1 VALEITMTTPAPQEV
16 TQLLIAW
23 RQGDEGA
30 RDELIPLVYDQ
41 LRRIAHHRLRGERA
55 GHTLQT
61 ADLINEAYLRL
72 IEQPVNW
79 QSRAHFFGIA
89 ARLMRH
95 ILVDKAR
102 ARQRLKRGGERQQI
116 SLTEAADALEDSADL
131 LALHEALEVLAEVD
145 PKRSQIVELR
155 FFGGLTVAET
165 AEVMGISSPTVERGW
180 RAARAWLQTE
190 LGHSH
195 PENEPRTVAKYS

>member
-1 VALEITMTTPAPQEV
+1 VTVAPSHDV
-16 TQLLIAW
+16 TQLLLAW
-23 RQGDEGA
+23 GQGDEKA
-30 RDELIPLVYDQ
+30 RDELLPLVYEQ
-41 LRRIAHHRLRGERA
+41 LRRIAHYRLRGERA

-72 IEQPVNW
+72 VEQSVTW

-102 ARQRLKRGGERQQI
+102 ARNRIKRGGDFQQI
-116 SLTEAADALEDSADL
+116 SLTAAEGAQEDSADL
-131 LALHEALEVLAEVD
+131 LKLHEALENLAEVD
-145 PKRSQIVELR
+145 PQRSQIVELR

-165 AEVMGISSPTVERGW
+165 AEVMGISAPTVERGW

-190 LGHSH
+190 L
-195 PENEPRTVAKYS
+195 V

>member
-1 VALEITMTTPAPQEV
+1 VILEITMTTPVSQDV
-16 TQLLIAW
+16 TQLLVAW
-23 RQGDEGA
+23 GEGDEEA
-30 RDELIPLVYDQ
+30 RDELIPLVYEQ

-61 ADLINEAYLRL
+61 ADLINEAYIRL
-72 IEQPVNW
+72 IEQSVTW

-102 ARQRLKRGGERQQI
+102 ARHRLKRGGDLQQI
-116 SLTEAADALEDSADL
+116 SLTAAEGAQENTADL
-131 LALHEALEVLAEVD
+131 LKLHEALEILSEVD
-145 PKRSQIVELR
+145 PQRSQIVELR

-165 AEVMGISSPTVERGW
+165 AEVMGISTPTVERGW

-190 LGHSH
+190 LS
-195 PENEPRTVAKYS
+195 